1 MVLVGA
7 SADRALADGR
17 PEDSRDLLL
26 LLLGSPYE
34 SDLTTT
40 LLRLVESALGRGH
53 RLVVWACGGATAL
66 TVRTMGQGKPRNPLR
81 PGVRYPSTARLV
93 GALVGGSEG
102 RLRWYVCRQCMEERG
117 ATAQIAE
124 VKVQPAFSFL
134 PCLESADVCLSLGV
148 K

>member
-1 MVLVGA
+1 MTGRGA
-7 SADRALADGR
+7 EGA
-17 PEDSRDLLL
+17 RDVLL

-40 LLRLVESALGRGH
+40 LMRLVESALGQGH

-66 TVRTMGQGKPRNPLR
+66 TVKTMGRSKPRNPLR
-81 PGVRYPSTARLV
+81 PGVHYPSTARIV
-93 GALVGGSEG
+93 GALVAGSEG

-117 ATAQIAE
+117 ATAQIAG
-124 VKVQPAFSFL
+124 VKVQPPFCFL
-134 PCLESADVCLSLGV
+134 PCLEEADVCLSLGI